1 MKDASRLR
9 EQASGLLAGSVGVLG
24 SLHTDLTCS
33 AVACHVCCRQV
44 LADYPAGT
52 FLKLGNTNAAVLPK
66 VPKTQRMP
74 GERTSHLCGWRAS
87 AAVWPAVR

>member
-1 MKDASRLR
+1 MLLLLLFAS
-9 EQASGLLAGSVGVLG
+9 
-24 SLHTDLTCS
+24 
-33 AVACHVCCRQV
+33 QV

-74 GERTSHLCGWRAS
+74 GECRVYR
-87 AAVWPAVR
+87 